1 MEQPK
6 AEVREFWDNASC
18 GEEAFLIG
26 DTDRAAFE
34 NEARLR
40 YELEPE
46 ILRLAKFE
54 EARGKSVLEIG
65 VGLGS
70 DHQRFVEAGAQ
81 ATGIDLTERAVR
93 HTNRRLGIFGL
104 PARLSVADAENLCF
118 PDATFDVVY
127 SWGVIHHSPDTPRAV
142 QEIHRVLRPNGVARV
157 MIYHT
162 WSFVGYMLWV
172 RYALL
177 RGRPFT
183 SLATIYDRYL
193 ESAGTKAYSVSEA
206 RRLFSA
212 FRDVRIETVLT
223 HGDLLSS
230 IAGQR
235 HEGALLSIA
244 RRFWPRRIIRAV
256 APRQGLFML
265 IEGRK

>member
-1 MEQPK
+1 MERPK
-6 AEVREFWDNASC
+6 AEVRDFWNSASC

-26 DTDRAAFE
+26 ETERAAFE

-46 ILRLAKFE
+46 ILRLAKFDE
-54 EARGKSVLEIG
+54 TRGKAVLEIG

-70 DHQRFVEAGAQ
+70 DHQRLVEAGAR
-81 ATGIDLTERAVR
+81 ATGIDLTERAIQY
-93 HTNRRLGIFGL
+93 TARRMGIFGL
-104 PARLSVADAENLCF
+104 PSRLSVADAENLCF
-118 PDATFDVVY
+118 PDETFDAVY
-127 SWGVIHHSPDTPRAV
+127 SWGVIHHSPDTARAV
-142 QEIHRVLRPNGVARV
+142 REIHRVLRPGGTARI
-157 MIYHT
+157 MIYHK
-162 WSFVGYMLWV
+162 WSFVGYMLWL

-206 RRLFSA
+206 KQLFSA
-212 FRDVRIETVLT
+212 FRDVSIATVLT
-223 HGDLLSS
+223 HGDLLTS

-235 HEGALLSIA
+235 HTGPALRIA
-244 RRFWPRRIIRAV
+244 RRVWPRRLIRTL